1 MRFVKY
7 LVLALIALA
16 LVVIGFA
23 NRAPITLT
31 LFPENLVPFTK
42 FNAAIT
48 LEVYQVVFV
57 SIALGLLLGFFW
69 EWAREHKHRSA
80 ARQGTRQVTQL
91 ERELAVLKDSTSTPP
106 KDDILALL
114 EKPKAR

>member
-7 LVLALIALA
+7 LVLALVALA

-48 LEVYQVVFV
+48 LEIYQVVFV

-69 EWAREHKHRSA
+69 EWAREHKHRA
-80 ARQGTRQVTQL
+80 AVVR
-91 ERELAVLKDSTSTPP
+91 ERREKSKLATEVKKLKADKPEG
-106 KDDILALL
+106 KDEILALVDR
-114 EKPKAR
+114 KPAV

>member
-23 NRAPITLT
+23 NRAPVTLT

-48 LEVYQVVFV
+48 LELYQVVFV
-57 SIALGLLLGFFW
+57 SIALGLLLGFIW
-69 EWAREHKHRSA
+69 EWAREHKHRA
-80 ARQGTRQVTQL
+80 AVVR
-91 ERELAVLKDSTSTPP
+91 ERREKSKLATEVKKLKADKPEG
-106 KDDILALL
+106 KDEILALVDR
-114 EKPKAR
+114 KPAA

>member
-7 LVLALIALA
+7 LVLALVALA

-69 EWAREHKHRSA
+69 EWAREHKHRA
-80 ARQGTRQVTQL
+80 AVVR
-91 ERELAVLKDSTSTPP
+91 ERREKSKLATEVKKLKADKPEG
-106 KDDILALL
+106 KDEILALVDR
-114 EKPKAR
+114 KPAV

>member
-48 LEVYQVVFV
+48 LEIYQVVFV

-69 EWAREHKHRSA
+69 EWAREHKHRA
-80 ARQGTRQVTQL
+80 AVVR
-91 ERELAVLKDSTSTPP
+91 ERREKSKLATEVKKLKADKPEG
-106 KDDILALL
+106 KDEILALVDR
-114 EKPKAR
+114 KPAV

>member
-57 SIALGLLLGFFW
+57 SIALGLLLGFIW
-69 EWAREHKHRSA
+69 EWAREHKHRA
-80 ARQGTRQVTQL
+80 AVVR
-91 ERELAVLKDSTSTPP
+91 ERREKSKLATEVKKLKADKPEG
-106 KDDILALL
+106 KDEILALVDR
-114 EKPKAR
+114 KPAV

>member
-1 MRFVKY
+1 MRFVNY
-7 LVLALIALA
+7 LVLALVALA

-48 LEVYQVVFV
+48 LEIYQVVFL

-69 EWAREHKHRSA
+69 EWAREHKHRA
-80 ARQGTRQVTQL
+80 AVVR
-91 ERELAVLKDSTSTPP
+91 ERREKSKLATEVKKLKADKPEG
-106 KDDILALL
+106 KDEILALVDR
-114 EKPKAR
+114 KPAV

>member
-48 LEVYQVVFV
+48 LEIYQVVFV
-57 SIALGLLLGFFW
+57 SIALGLLLGFIW
-69 EWAREHKHRSA
+69 EWAREHKHRA
-80 ARQGTRQVTQL
+80 AVVR
-91 ERELAVLKDSTSTPP
+91 ERREKSKLATEVKKLKADKPEG
-106 KDDILALL
+106 KDEILALVDR
-114 EKPKAR
+114 KPAV

>member
-7 LVLALIALA
+7 LVLALVALA

-48 LEVYQVVFV
+48 LEIYQVVFL

-69 EWAREHKHRSA
+69 EWAREHKHRA
-80 ARQGTRQVTQL
+80 AVVR
-91 ERELAVLKDSTSTPP
+91 ERREKSKLATEVKKLKADKPEG
-106 KDDILALL
+106 KDEILALVDR
-114 EKPKAR
+114 KPAV

>member
-48 LEVYQVVFV
+48 LELYQVVFV

-69 EWAREHKHRSA
+69 EWAREHKHRA
-80 ARQGTRQVTQL
+80 AVVR
-91 ERELAVLKDSTSTPP
+91 ERREKSKLATEVKKLKADKPEG
-106 KDDILALL
+106 KDEILALVDR
-114 EKPKAR
+114 KPAV

>member
-57 SIALGLLLGFFW
+57 SIALGLLLGFLW
-69 EWAREHKHRSA
+69 EWAREHKHRA
-80 ARQGTRQVTQL
+80 AVVR
-91 ERELAVLKDSTSTPP
+91 ERREKSKLATEVKKLKADKPEG
-106 KDDILALL
+106 KDEILALVDR
-114 EKPKAR
+114 KPAV

>member
-23 NRAPITLT
+23 NRAPVTLT

-48 LEVYQVVFV
+48 LEIYQVVFV

-69 EWAREHKHRSA
+69 EWAREHKHRA
-80 ARQGTRQVTQL
+80 AVVR
-91 ERELAVLKDSTSTPP
+91 ERREKSKLATEVKKLKADKPEG
-106 KDDILALL
+106 KDEILALVDR
-114 EKPKAR
+114 KPAV

>member
-31 LFPENLVPFTK
+31 LVPENLVPFTK

-69 EWAREHKHRSA
+69 EWAREHKHRA
-80 ARQGTRQVTQL
+80 AVVR
-91 ERELAVLKDSTSTPP
+91 ERREKSKLATEVKKLKADKPEG
-106 KDDILALL
+106 KDEILALVDR
-114 EKPKAR
+114 KPAV

>member
-69 EWAREHKHRSA
+69 EWAREHKHRA
-80 ARQGTRQVTQL
+80 AVVR
-91 ERELAVLKDSTSTPP
+91 ERREKSKLATEVKKLKADKPEG
-106 KDDILALL
+106 KDEILALVDR
-114 EKPKAR
+114 KPAV

>member
-69 EWAREHKHRSA
+69 EWAREHKHRA
-80 ARQGTRQVTQL
+80 AVGR
-91 ERELAVLKDSTSTPP
+91 ERREKSKLATEVKKLKADKPEG
-106 KDDILALL
+106 KDEILALVDR
-114 EKPKAR
+114 KPAV

>member
-57 SIALGLLLGFFW
+57 SIALGLLLGFFG
-69 EWAREHKHRSA
+69 EWAREHKHRA
-80 ARQGTRQVTQL
+80 AVVR
-91 ERELAVLKDSTSTPP
+91 ERREKSKLATEVKKLKADKPEG
-106 KDDILALL
+106 KDEILALVDR
-114 EKPKAR
+114 KPAV

>member
-23 NRAPITLT
+23 NRAPVTLT

-48 LEVYQVVFV
+48 LELYQVVFV
-57 SIALGLLLGFFW
+57 SIALGLLLGFIW
-69 EWAREHKHRSA
+69 EWAREHKHRA
-80 ARQGTRQVTQL
+80 AVVR
-91 ERELAVLKDSTSTPP
+91 ERREKSKLATEVKKLKADKPEG
-106 KDDILALL
+106 KDEILALVDR
-114 EKPKAR
+114 KPAV

>member
-7 LVLALIALA
+7 LVLALIALG

-48 LEVYQVVFV
+48 LEIYQVVFV

-69 EWAREHKHRSA
+69 EWAREHKHRA
-80 ARQGTRQVTQL
+80 AVVR
-91 ERELAVLKDSTSTPP
+91 ERREKSKLATEVKKLKADKPEG
-106 KDDILALL
+106 KDEILALVDR
-114 EKPKAR
+114 KPAV

>member
-48 LEVYQVVFV
+48 LEVYQVVLV

-69 EWAREHKHRSA
+69 EWAREHKHRA
-80 ARQGTRQVTQL
+80 AVVR
-91 ERELAVLKDSTSTPP
+91 ERREKSKLATEVKKLKADKPEG
-106 KDDILALL
+106 KDEILALVDR
-114 EKPKAR
+114 KPAV